1 MALTGVSVRKADS
14 AAPLNIIELN
24 LYSVHYLCINQF
36 SASPGES
43 TVPPTLRTT
52 WTWATQ
58 REATASARC
67 LGGTQGPLLR
77 SAAPDPVFTSPQEM
91 HVVTWAE
98 PALLSLG
105 PVCWVQAQGL
115 SPPLSPPAC
124 HHSLAHYTRVVT
136 SKPPWSL
143 VFTRTVSLL
152 HMNLQNAPF
161 QRSKCVFAC
170 PVTEVTSCCLVYIVA
185 CVHPLQV
192 VGLVCAL
199 LYVTE
204 HSNTISLFQVQDV

>member
-67 LGGTQGPLLR
+67 LGGHRVPCSDLLPQTLCLPAPRRCMWSLGLSQLCSALVLSAGLKPKVCHLPCLHLPAITPLHTTRELSPANHRGPLCL
-77 SAAPDPVFTSPQEM
+77 
-91 HVVTWAE
+91 HV
-98 PALLSLG
+98 
-105 PVCWVQAQGL
+105 Q
-115 SPPLSPPAC
+115 
-124 HHSLAHYTRVVT
+124 
-136 SKPPWSL
+136 
-143 VFTRTVSLL
+143 
-152 HMNLQNAPF
+152 
-161 QRSKCVFAC
+161 
-170 PVTEVTSCCLVYIVA
+170 
-185 CVHPLQV
+185 
-192 VGLVCAL
+192 
-199 LYVTE
+199 
-204 HSNTISLFQVQDV
+204 